1 MRCTHWLQLQP
12 HIPVRLKIA
21 ACVLISYLFVIQ
33 VLFLNVEEGL
43 ETATPLLQKTQTREA
58 KDKRRRRRVQQMHLR
73 CMCGH
78 VYLCALAETW
88 ECACGSVNVKVWCHC
103 LHPPVGLLDKKSIS
117 SFAPQEPNRTRL
129 RDNRRPVMSPD
140 INGGSLT
147 EMSGCDG
154 SILKH
159 RREAG
164 VTWWGEGCW
173 AIRDMSHIGH
183 AGWFTIKI
191 YYIPWGWNSHYLM
204 LTCTGQPL
212 NL

>member
-1 MRCTHWLQLQP
+1 MHTLAS
-12 HIPVRLKIA
+12 VA
-21 ACVLISYLFVIQ
+21 ASHPCQAKNSSLCSHLISLCHPSPVFKCGGGAR
-33 VLFLNVEEGL
+33 NSN
-43 ETATPLLQKTQTREA
+43 TTSSKKTQTREA
-58 KDKRRRRRVQQMHLR
+58 KDKRRRRVQQMHLR

-204 LTCTGQPL
+204 LTCTGPPL